1 MSVIA
6 ILAALALAAWLYL
19 LFGHGGMW
27 WRAHVR
33 LPAETSGRDTWP
45 AVAAVIPARN
55 EAPFVGQAV
64 SSLVAQDYLGD
75 FKVVLVDDDST
86 DGTADAARAAAR
98 AAGAEDRLVIV
109 GGAAL
114 PEGWVGKMW
123 AVSRGVAQAAQAMP
137 DAQYL
142 LLSDA
147 DIVHESGNL
156 RRLVDKAER
165 DKLDLVSLMV
175 LLHCRDAME
184 RLLIPAF
191 VFFFQMLYPFP
202 WVNDPR
208 RRIAAAAGGC
218 MLVRREALAR
228 TGGIG
233 AIRGEI
239 IDDCALARQI
249 KAQGPIWLGLTA
261 ENRSIRPYDGLAGIW
276 HTVARAAFTQ
286 LRYSWALLAGTALG
300 LGVLYIAPVAAIVAG
315 ATAGAWFL
323 AAMGLAACAA
333 MLAAYA
339 PTLRLYGQ
347 PAVAGLLLPVTSVLY
362 ALMTIDSA
370 RRHWRGRGGAWK
382 GRTYP
387 AD

>member
-1 MSVIA
+1 M
-6 ILAALALAAWLYL
+6 
-19 LFGHGGMW
+19 
-27 WRAHVR
+27 R

-208 RRIAAAAGGC
+208 RRIAGAAGGC

-315 ATAGAWFL
+315 ATAGAWIL

-347 PAVAGLLLPVTSVLY
+347 PAVAGLLLPVASVLY